1 MNQMEAMKIQKNI
14 DLFKDR
20 MVMPD
25 KHYKTKIFS
34 DIDKSKFK
42 LYDKYQKLLESIIDH
57 PCLTELKDEPL
68 FLRPLTNSIFE

>member
-1 MNQMEAMKIQKNI
+1 MKIQKNI

-20 MVMPD
+20 VVLPD
-25 KHYKTKIFS
+25 KHYKTKIFN

-57 PCLTELKDEPL
+57 PCL
-68 FLRPLTNSIFE
+68 